1 LDDGSEDKLQ
11 IVLRQQSVL
20 AKFGELAL
28 RSDDLDEILTQA
40 CRLVGEAL
48 GTDLAKVIKIKG
60 NGESLLGRAGVG
72 WKPGVVGVAAGEATD
87 ETSERAAFK
96 SEVPIIFPGIDTEL
110 RVQYPSSLADDGI
123 KAVASVVIIGHEDE
137 TPFGILQV
145 DSRHPRQFD
154 ENDTAFLRSYANLIA
169 AAVARLQAN
178 AALEAKSRDLAEANA
193 RLLIEAK
200 ERGRIEEA
208 LRQSQKMEA
217 VGQLTGGLAHDFN
230 NILTAISSSME
241 LLRVRVLQGDM
252 DALDRYIE
260 AAIASTNRAA
270 ALTHRL
276 LAFSRRQPLDPK
288 VTDLNR
294 LVRNMEEFFGR
305 TAGPSI
311 KVETKLAND
320 LWLIMCDPN
329 QFENALL
336 NLVINARDA
345 MPHGGCLTIET
356 KNVIIPRNNN
366 TAAATA
372 SLLPTDLPSG
382 ECVALLVTDDGAG
395 MPPNVLE
402 RAFDP
407 FFTTKPM
414 GKGTGLGLSMIYG
427 FARQSGG
434 DVQLRSKERQGT
446 TVVFHLPRHVGAIGA
461 DDEIE
466 DVAIIHAEPPEVSH
480 VVLVVEDEETILA
493 NIVEVFEYRGYTMLQ
508 ADDGV
513 SGLNVLETSPDV
525 ELLITDVGLPGT
537 MNGCQLADAARR
549 LRPDLKVLFITGY
562 AESGLINNGP
572 MDLSMQ
578 VMTKPFPVNALIA
591 MAQELLNTTG

>member
-270 ALTHRL
+270 ALTHRF
-276 LAFSRRQPLDPK
+276 LAPPAS
-288 VTDLNR
+288 
-294 LVRNMEEFFGR
+294 
-305 TAGPSI
+305 GP
-311 KVETKLAND
+311 
-320 LWLIMCDPN
+320 
-329 QFENALL
+329 
-336 NLVINARDA
+336 
-345 MPHGGCLTIET
+345 
-356 KNVIIPRNNN
+356 
-366 TAAATA
+366 
-372 SLLPTDLPSG
+372 
-382 ECVALLVTDDGAG
+382 
-395 MPPNVLE
+395 
-402 RAFDP
+402 
-407 FFTTKPM
+407 
-414 GKGTGLGLSMIYG
+414 
-427 FARQSGG
+427 QS
-434 DVQLRSKERQGT
+434 
-446 TVVFHLPRHVGAIGA
+446 
-461 DDEIE
+461 
-466 DVAIIHAEPPEVSH
+466 
-480 VVLVVEDEETILA
+480 
-493 NIVEVFEYRGYTMLQ
+493 Y
-508 ADDGV
+508 
-513 SGLNVLETSPDV
+513 
-525 ELLITDVGLPGT
+525 
-537 MNGCQLADAARR
+537 
-549 LRPDLKVLFITGY
+549 
-562 AESGLINNGP
+562 
-572 MDLSMQ
+572 
-578 VMTKPFPVNALIA
+578 
-591 MAQELLNTTG
+591 